1 MIPIDLKQETIMSQ
15 IQRLISSI
23 NTEHTLFIQTHNF
36 PDHDA
41 VASAFALKQFFLNFH
56 IKSNLVYEGE
66 IQRDSLKNMIKSLKI
81 DIRDSKEYELSADD
95 KIIIVDGCKHNKN
108 VTDLIG
114 DEIAVIDHHNVDSPD
129 DVPFCDIRSDY
140 GACSSIIYSY
150 YEESGIEIPHTVA
163 TALMIGINMDT
174 ALLTRDVSA
183 HDVSAYSNLYS
194 LADMRMVNTIL
205 RNYIQVKDLKFYKD
219 AINNL
224 KIRKNFAFCYFQDG
238 CNQNLLGILGD
249 FVLSLKEVD
258 FVVLCA
264 ENKRKINFSVRN
276 ENADWNAAAFIERV
290 LEGIGFGGG
299 HTDMAGGIITNL
311 SLFNENKIYD
321 SFISQLGI

>member
-1 MIPIDLKQETIMSQ
+1 MSQ
-15 IQRLISSI
+15 IQGLISSI

>member
-1 MIPIDLKQETIMSQ
+1 MIE
-15 IQRLISSI
+15 IQKLISSL
-23 NTEHTLFIQTHNF
+23 NPEVPVYIQTHNF

-41 VASAFALKQFFLNFH
+41 VASAFALKSFLNQFN
-56 IKSNLVYEGE
+56 IKSILIYEGE
-66 IQRDSLKNMIKSLKI
+66 IQRDSLKNMIKALKI
-81 DIRDSKEYELSADD
+81 DIRHSDEYNLTAED

-140 GACSSIIYSY
+140 GACSSVIFSY
-150 YEESGIEIPHTVA
+150 FQESDIEITHNVA

-174 ALLTRDVSA
+174 ALLTRDVSS
-183 HDVSAYSNLYS
+183 HDVAAYSTLYS
-194 LADMRMVNTIL
+194 LADMRLVNTIL

-224 KIRKNFAFCYFQDG
+224 RITRNFAFCYFKDG

-249 FVLSLKEVD
+249 FVLSLKEID
-258 FVVLCA
+258 FAVLCA
-264 ENKRKINFSVRN
+264 ENNGKINFSIRN
-276 ENADWNAAAFIERV
+276 ENPEWNAAAIVETI
-290 LEGIGFGGG
+290 LQGIGFGGG

-311 SLFNENKIYD
+311 SLFNENDIYNR
-321 SFISQLGI
+321 FLAHLNIK

>member
-1 MIPIDLKQETIMSQ
+1 MSQ